1 MRFGHTQ
8 SHEAHTGLHSNPLA
22 TKHSCLRHLHASQA
36 KAHTSEI
43 ILYISSHMRHI
54 QVYHPNYIKHLLYA
68 HTCFTG
74 KTHESYDCG
83 ENKYM
88 RHTHVITQSQQ
99 IFSFVDTCMCHRQKQ
114 TRIIFSGINNHTRH
128 IQVYHPNHIKHLLRA
143 QAPSTGKTHE
153 SCYFRYTQS
162 HEAHTGLSVKPHQTL
177 VLGTD
182 MFQRQKQ
189 RRIIFLQYKQ
199 AHEAHTGL
207 SPKPHKTLVAS
218 TGTIHRQNTRVM
230 LF

>member
-1 MRFGHTQ
+1 MIHRQNTRIIFFGVYT
-8 SHEAHTGLHSNPLA
+8 SHEAHTGLSVQPHNTLVSG
-22 TKHSCLRHLHASQA
+22 
-36 KAHTSEI
+36 TS
-43 ILYISSHMRHI
+43 M
-54 QVYHPNYIKHLLYA
+54 
-68 HTCFTG
+68 F
-74 KTHESYDCG
+74 
-83 ENKYM
+83 
-88 RHTHVITQSQQ
+88 
-99 IFSFVDTCMCHRQKQ
+99 HRQKQ
-114 TRIIFSGINNHTRH
+114 TRIIFSGINKHTRH

-189 RRIIFLQYKQ
+189 RRIIFLPYKQ
-199 AHEAHTGL
+199 AHEAQTGL
-207 SPKPHKTLVAS
+207 SPKPHKTLVSS